1 MSGRPFILSGM
12 KKLIIA
18 CIVAAPSAPLA
29 LDARSKSPVLIGEI
43 GLHCPYE
50 VVSSTIAPDTE
61 IGLVDQV
68 AGEVRAFALTQVV
81 PAIPGLA
88 FGEELRL
95 EEGATLP
102 GTVAVTTHPPMGEQG
117 VTEQF
122 WPDDLSDQDWAA
134 NMYRFDFDY
143 ELLLGRWTMQLQ
155 RDGVTYSYVEF
166 DVVPPPEGMTLES
179 LCSGEDLLS

>member
-1 MSGRPFILSGM
+1 MSGRTFILSGM
-12 KKLIIA
+12 KTLIFA
-18 CIVAAPSAPLA
+18 CIVAAPSAAVA
-29 LDARSKSPVLIGEI
+29 LDARSKSPVLIG
-43 GLHCPYE
+43 
-50 VVSSTIAPDTE
+50 E

-88 FGEELRL
+88 FGVELRL
-95 EEGATLP
+95 EDGATLP